1 MRKPHSRTR
10 MRQHRISDSRKDDMD
25 TNNGFSTPEEQ
36 PHERNHRE
44 VARKAASDGIVLLE
58 NRENV
63 LPLEKDASIALYGRG
78 AVRTVKGGTGS
89 GDVNEREDVSVYD
102 GLKKAGFRILN
113 EKWIEDYTREYE
125 EKRIVW
131 RDALLKEVRDSERG
145 MEGFFDTYA
154 ARPFPAPVGPGP
166 EKEDTDIAIYVISR
180 ISGEAADRRN
190 IKGDYYLTDEE
201 EKFLDDLCRL
211 YDKVIVILN
220 TGGVLDLSFM
230 DSHKNI
236 CGLIFLGQAGMEG
249 GNALA
254 DIICGNVSPGGHL
267 TDTWCYD
274 YEDYPGAA
282 DFSFMNED
290 LTTEKYEEGI
300 YTGYR
305 YFDSLG
311 IPVRYGFGYGLSYS
325 EFSLDAEEPE
335 YKDGVVSLPVVVT
348 NIGDVPAREVLQV
361 YVSCPQTGL
370 EKEFRRLA
378 GFKKTGLIPSDG
390 SEKLIIDIPL
400 KLLSSYDE
408 EKAAWVLENGF
419 YGIWCG
425 FSLDKS
431 ALVSLLS
438 LNKNAVIEKC
448 RNLCTAEG
456 AIRLF
461 SVPPEEREEIN
472 AKWIE
477 KGKSEDLPVLE
488 IDADTIIVRENSYD
502 IKVSPDERVHSLV
515 DALSTDKL
523 ISLLVGA
530 IHKEGNAEAVGFGS
544 FKVPGG
550 AGDTSREA
558 VSDGIPSIVTA
569 DGPAGLR
576 LDERYTLSDGKIR
589 PKSFARTVEHGFF
602 DTEPV
607 IESGETHYQFCT
619 AFPVGTLL
627 ASSWDEEL
635 LFEVGKAVGEEMALF
650 GVDLWLAPGMNI
662 HRNPLCGRNFEYY
675 SEDPLVSGKMAAAI
689 VRGVQSVEGAGT
701 TIKHFACNNAE
712 DNRFFSNS
720 VLPERSLREIYLR
733 GFEIAVKE
741 AAPLALMSSYNKIN
755 GVHSANNRE
764 LLTGILR
771 DEWGFEGMVMTD
783 WTTTWYGDGCS
794 ASGCVKAGNDLVMP
808 GRAEDIEDISNA
820 LKEGLISLDEI
831 KANAYRIVRT
841 ILITAGQ
848 GS

>member
-1 MRKPHSRTR
+1 MESK
-10 MRQHRISDSRKDDMD
+10 K
-25 TNNGFSTPEEQ
+25 GFSTPEEQ
-36 PHERNHRE
+36 PHERIHRE
-44 VARKAASDGIVLLE
+44 VARKAASEGIVLLE
-58 NRENV
+58 NRENI
-63 LPLEKDASIALYGRG
+63 LPLERESAIALYGRG

-102 GLKKAGFRILN
+102 GLIMAGFRILN
-113 EKWIEDYTREYE
+113 GKWIEEYIREYE

-131 RDALLKEVRDSERG
+131 RDALLKEVRESERG

-154 ARPFPAPVGPGP
+154 ARPFPAPAGPEP
-166 EKEDTDIAIYVISR
+166 EKEDCDTALYVISR
-180 ISGEAADRRN
+180 TAGEAADRRN

-220 TGGVLDLSFM
+220 TGGILDLSFM

-236 CGLIFLGQAGMEG
+236 CGLILLSQAGMEG

-254 DIICGNVSPGGHL
+254 DILCGNVSPGGHL

-274 YEDYPGAA
+274 YEDYPGAS

-325 EFSLDAEEPE
+325 EFSMEAEEPVF
-335 YKDGVVSLPVVVT
+335 KDGVLSLPVVVT

-378 GFKKTGLIPSDG
+378 GFKKTGVIPADG
-390 SEKLIIDIPL
+390 FERLAVEIPL
-400 KLLSSYDE
+400 NLLSSYDE
-408 EKAAWVLENGF
+408 EEAAWVLENGF
-419 YGIWCG
+419 YGLWCG

-431 ALVSLLS
+431 VLVSMLS
-438 LNKNAVIEKC
+438 LNKRTVIERC
-448 RNLCTAEG
+448 RNLCTSEG
-456 AIRLF
+456 TIRQF

-472 AKWIE
+472 NKWIE
-477 KGKSEDLPVLE
+477 KGRSENLPVLE
-488 IDADTIIVRENSYD
+488 IDGDAIETVENSYD
-502 IKVSPDERVHSLV
+502 RPDEPDERVRSLV

-523 ISLLVGA
+523 ISLMSGA
-530 IHKEGNAEAVGFGS
+530 VHKEGNAEAVGFGS
-544 FKVPGG
+544 FKVAGG

-558 VSDGIPSIVTA
+558 VADGIPSIATA

-576 LDERYTLSDGKIR
+576 LDERYTLSDGRIK

-602 DTEPV
+602 DTEPLE
-607 IESGETHYQFCT
+607 ESGESYYQYCT

-635 LFEVGKAVGEEMALF
+635 MFEVGKAVGEEMRLF

-662 HRNPLCGRNFEYY
+662 HRNPLCGRNFEYF
-675 SEDPLVSGKMAAAI
+675 SEDPLISGKMAAAI
-689 VRGVQSVEGAGT
+689 TRGVQSIKGCGT

-712 DNRFFSNS
+712 DNRFFSDS
-720 VLPERSLREIYLR
+720 VLSERCLREIYLK

-764 LLTGILR
+764 LITNILR
-771 DEWGFEGMVMTD
+771 DEWGFKGMVMTD
-783 WTTTWYGDGCS
+783 WTSTWYGDGCS
-794 ASGCVKAGNDLVMP
+794 ASGCVKAGNDLIMP
-808 GRAEDIEDISNA
+808 GSREDLKDIEGA
-820 LKEGLISLDEI
+820 LKEGLIGIDDI
-831 KANAYRIVRT
+831 KANAYHIVRT
-841 ILITAGQ
+841 ILNTAGQ
-848 GS
+848 DG

>member
-1 MRKPHSRTR
+1 
-10 MRQHRISDSRKDDMD
+10 MD
-25 TNNGFSTPEEQ
+25 TKNGFSTPEEQ
-36 PHERNHRE
+36 PHERIHRE
-44 VARKAASDGIVLLE
+44 VARKAAREGIVLLE

-63 LPLEKDASIALYGRG
+63 LPLEKDAAIALYGRG
-78 AVRTVKGGTGS
+78 AVRTIKGGTGS
-89 GDVNEREDVSVYD
+89 GDVNEREDISVYD

-113 EKWIEDYTREYE
+113 NKWIEDYDREYE
-125 EKRIVW
+125 NKRIAW
-131 RDALLKEVRDSERG
+131 RDALLNEVRESERG

-154 ARPFPAPVGPGP
+154 ARPFPAPAGPEP
-166 EKEDTDIAIYVISR
+166 EKEDTDIAVYVISR
-180 ISGEAADRRN
+180 TAGEAADRRN
-190 IKGDYYLTDEE
+190 VKGDYYLTDDED
-201 EKFLDDLCRL
+201 KFLDDLCRL

-220 TGGVLDLSFM
+220 TGGILDLSFM

-254 DIICGNVSPGGHL
+254 DIMCGNVSPGGHL

-325 EFSLDAEEPE
+325 EFTIEAEEPV
-335 YKDGVVSLPVVVT
+335 YRDGVISLPVVVT
-348 NIGDVPAREVLQV
+348 NIGDTPARETLQV
-361 YVSCPQTGL
+361 YASCPQTGL
-370 EKEFRRLA
+370 EKEFRRLV
-378 GFKKTGLIPSDG
+378 GFKKSGVIPADG
-390 SEKLIIDIPL
+390 VERVTVDIPL
-400 KLLSSYDE
+400 SLLSSYDE
-408 EKAAWVLENGF
+408 DESAWILENGF
-419 YGIWCG
+419 HGLWCG

-431 ALVSLLS
+431 VLVSLLS
-438 LNKNAVIEKC
+438 LDKKIIYERC
-448 RNLCTAEG
+448 RKLCASGGT
-456 AIRLF
+456 IRQF
-461 SVPPEEREEIN
+461 SVPSEEREEIFN
-472 AKWIE
+472 KWLE
-477 KGKSEDLPVLE
+477 KGRSENLPILE
-488 IDADTIIVRENSYD
+488 IDADTVKTRENSYD
-502 IKVSPDERVHSLV
+502 ISPVPDDEVRSLV

-530 IHKEGNAEAVGFGS
+530 FHKEGNAESVGFGS

-550 AGDTSREA
+550 AGDTSRDVME
-558 VSDGIPSIVTA
+558 DGIPSISTA

-576 LDERYTLSDGKIR
+576 LDERYTLFDGKIR
-589 PKSFARTVEHGFF
+589 SKSFLRTVEHGFF
-602 DTEPV
+602 DTESPEENG
-607 IESGETHYQFCT
+607 ESYYQYCT

-627 ASSWDEEL
+627 ASTWDEEL
-635 LFEVGKAVGEEMALF
+635 LSEVGKAVGEEMDIYD
-650 GVDLWLAPGMNI
+650 VDLWLAPGMNI

-689 VRGVQSVEGAGT
+689 IRGVQSVKGCGT

-720 VLPERSLREIYLR
+720 VLSERALREIYLK

-741 AAPLALMSSYNKIN
+741 AAPLALMSSYNKVN
-755 GVHSANNRE
+755 GIHSANNRE
-764 LLTGILR
+764 LITNILR
-771 DEWGFEGMVMTD
+771 DEWGFKGMVMSD
-783 WTTTWYGDGCS
+783 WTSTWHGDGCS
-794 ASGCVKAGNDLVMP
+794 ASGCVRAGNDLVMP
-808 GRAEDIEDISNA
+808 GRTEDLEDIKNA
-820 LKEGLISLDEI
+820 FDEGLISLDDI

-841 ILITAGQ
+841 ILNTTGQ
-848 GS
+848 DS